1 MTSIWIAGAENP
13 AHHELFHDNDVT
25 RVAVNI
31 SSLHRN
37 YGGESWR
44 PDFPVLEWV
53 AWADAPSTLDDLMAV
68 IDAIG
73 VHPTMVVG
81 SEDWSSHEAWLPLWN
96 GETDMPVTTV
106 GGGLFVT
113 DSVFTDKVL
122 NKRVLSARKRDMV
135 LGVVTGKSKGIERY
149 DAVISSAWWSVLK
162 HGETQVWDGDK
173 FHRHNAGSKNEVRTR
188 YADAIRDLGLNEWAV
203 MADDPDEVASLALR
217 SWMAYGDALDT
228 APVLSIIQ
236 GDGESEATTARDSH
250 PANRA
255 NPSQTLAM
263 PTPRERHLLPSM
275 SAHMEVLEDADGN
288 LVEETLVIGST
299 STSIRNCDNC
309 HLAAACPS
317 VQPGASCAFSMP
329 VEIRTKEQL
338 QKVMQ
343 AVLEVQTQRVFQAR
357 FAEEIQGQELSPDTG
372 AEMDRLFKLT
382 EKMRDIMDNR
392 DTLRIAVESR
402 GGATG
407 GVLSRLFGANVG
419 TAAQSLETPVDSNE
433 VIDTIDP

>member
-1 MTSIWIAGAENP
+1 MTTIWIAGAENP
-13 AHHELFHDNDVT
+13 AHHQLFHDNDVT

-37 YGGESWR
+37 YGGTDWT

-68 IDAIG
+68 VEAIG
-73 VHPTMVVG
+73 VHPTAVVG
-81 SEDWSSHEAWLPLWN
+81 PEEWSSHDAWMPLWN
-96 GETDMPVTTV
+96 GESEMPLATV

-113 DSVFTDKVL
+113 DSVFTDKNL

-135 LGVVTGKSKGIERY
+135 LGVVTGKSRGIERY

-162 HGETQVWDGDK
+162 HGETQVWDGSK

-188 YADAIRDLGLNEWAV
+188 YADAVTALGLNDWAV
-203 MADDPDEVASLALR
+203 MADEPDEVASLALR

-236 GDGESEATTARDSH
+236 GESESEATIARDNH
-250 PANRA
+250 PSNRGNQPQA
-255 NPSQTLAM
+255 LATPSQ
-263 PTPRERHLLPSM
+263 RERHVLPTLGAYQS
-275 SAHMEVLEDADGN
+275 VVEDEEGG
-288 LVEETLVIGST
+288 VIEETLFVSST
-299 STSIRNCDNC
+299 SASIRNCDNC
-309 HLAAACPS
+309 HLASACPA

-329 VEIRTKEQL
+329 VEIRTKDQL

-372 AEMDRLFKLT
+372 AEMDRMFKLI
-382 EKMRDIMDNR
+382 EKMRDVMDNR

-402 GGATG
+402 GGGGG
-407 GVLSRLFGANVG
+407 GVLSRLFGSNVG
-419 TAAQSLETPVDSNE
+419 TAAQSLATPVDSND
-433 VIDTIDP
+433 VIDVIDP